1 MLLKVKSKNNSDMKE
16 KIKLTHEQIQK
27 IAEGINVIC
36 FKRNPKKP
44 DEYVLLEYPRV
55 DVFHQSCIWKD
66 PSFDYDHQKE
76 VKQTFLSFEAEHT
89 YGAKELFKP
98 SLAEVIQAMPLDL
111 IGKVNAFTIKYDGF
125 TEDYSKH
132 KSVVTPYL
140 IGAKIAK
147 IPPVKDKK
155 EECSLHPSLLKIG
168 DLVGTVL
175 DKYCRVSIDVVMPN
189 MNLKYVWQGI
199 LDDVPEEYLNCSF
212 RPIDIVTDFED
223 RIHLIVN

>member
-1 MLLKVKSKNNSDMKE
+1 MKE

-55 DVFHQSCIWKD
+55 DIFHQSCIWKD

-125 TEDYSKH
+125 TEDCSKH

-155 EECSLHPSLLKIG
+155 EECRLHPSSLKIG

-175 DKYCRVSIDVVMPN
+175 DKYCRVSIDAVMPN
-189 MNLKYVWQGI
+189 MNLEYIWQGT

>member
-1 MLLKVKSKNNSDMKE
+1 MKE

-36 FKRNPKKP
+36 FKRNPNNP

-66 PSFDYDHQKE
+66 PSFDYDHRKE

-140 IGAKIAK
+140 IGKK
-147 IPPVKDKK
+147 KKVSIPHLIKEEDKK
-155 EECSLHPSLLKIG
+155 LHPSSLRIG
-168 DLVGTVL
+168 DLVGTII
-175 DKYCRVSIDVVMPN
+175 DEFCQVSIDVIQPDTRN
-189 MNLKYVWQGI
+189 LQILFDGPMNA
-199 LDDVPEEYLNCSF
+199 VPKEYLDKHF
-212 RPIDIVTDFED
+212 RPIEIIKDYEEK
-223 RIHLIVN
+223 IHLIVN

>member
-1 MLLKVKSKNNSDMKE
+1 ME
-16 KIKLTHEQIQK
+16 KIEFTKEQIEK
-27 IAEGINVIC
+27 IAEDISVIC
-36 FKRNPKKP
+36 FRRDPKNP
-44 DEYVLLEYPRV
+44 DEYVLLEYPKV
-55 DVFHQSCIWKD
+55 NVFNQSCVWKD
-66 PSFDYDHQKE
+66 PSFDYNHHKE

-89 YGAKELFKP
+89 FGAKELFKP

-111 IGKVNAFTIKYDGF
+111 IGKVNAFTIKHDGF
-125 TEDYSKH
+125 TEDGSKH
-132 KSVVTPYL
+132 KSIVTPYL

-155 EECSLHPSLLKIG
+155 EECRLHPSSLKIG

-189 MNLKYVWQGI
+189 MHIEPVWQST
-199 LDDVPEEYLNCSF
+199 LHDVPEEYLNRSF

-223 RIHLIVN
+223 KIHLIVN

>member
-1 MLLKVKSKNNSDMKE
+1 MKE

-36 FKRNPKKP
+36 FKRNPKNL

-98 SLAEVIQAMPLDL
+98 SLAEVIQAMPLDF

-155 EECSLHPSLLKIG
+155 EECSLHPSSLKIG

-175 DKYCRVSIDVVMPN
+175 NKYCRVSIDVFMPD
-189 MNLKYVWQGI
+189 MRLESVWQST
-199 LDDVPEEYLNCSF
+199 LDDVPEEYLNRSF

>member
-1 MLLKVKSKNNSDMKE
+1 MEGKE
-16 KIKLTHEQIQK
+16 MIKLTHEQIQK

-36 FKRNPKKP
+36 FKRNPKEP

-76 VKQTFLSFEAEHT
+76 VKQTFLSFEAEHA

-125 TEDYSKH
+125 TEDCSKH

-140 IGAKIAK
+140 IGAKMAK
-147 IPPVKDKK
+147 IPSAKDKK
-155 EECSLHPSLLKIG
+155 EECSLHPSSLKIG

-189 MNLKYVWQGI
+189 MRLEPVWQST
-199 LDDVPEEYLNCSF
+199 LDDVPGEYLNRSF

>member
-1 MLLKVKSKNNSDMKE
+1 MKD
-16 KIKLTHEQIQK
+16 KINLTHDQIQK

-125 TEDYSKH
+125 TEDCSKH

-155 EECSLHPSLLKIG
+155 EECSLHPSSLKIG

-189 MNLKYVWQGI
+189 MNLEYAWQGT